1 MLDQKGI
8 KKTLDKLK
16 KFKEEGEED
25 LGHIKCVEE
34 GRREIRYYYIFKGEQ
49 IFTFGLTRGSSA
61 KSKTFYYVPKQMGLN
76 NQEYKLLHDCPWSKR
91 DYNNK
96 LGLGVK

>member
-34 GRREIRYYYIFKGEQ
+34 GRREIRYYYIFKGE
-49 IFTFGLTRGSSA
+49 
-61 KSKTFYYVPKQMGLN
+61 KSK
-76 NQEYKLLHDCPWSKR
+76 
-91 DYNNK
+91 
-96 LGLGVK
+96 